1 MTGVIQKQNQQ
12 IKTLDNA
19 NIQLASKSMENN
31 LLIGG
36 LKETADED
44 CHHIVQKFIY
54 DTLGIIKLDD
64 GIYEAHR
71 MGAVRKSGP
80 PRLMQIKCSTPQR
93 MMIMDNVKSLEGKKM
108 RMALVYM

>member
-1 MTGVIQKQNQQ
+1 MK
-12 IKTLDNA
+12 
-19 NIQLASKSMENN
+19 NN

-36 LKETADED
+36 LKKTDDEGL
-44 CHHIVQKFIY
+44 HHIVQKFLY

-64 GIYEAHR
+64 GIYEAHS

-80 PRLMQIKCSTPQR
+80 PRLMLIKCSTPQR
-93 MMIMDNVKSLEGKKM
+93 MMIMDNVKSLRTKKM